1 MELVFQV
8 KKLRHREGKQLV
20 LSHTASEACW
30 SPREQVLASAL
41 Q

>member
-30 SPREQVLASAL
+30 SPREQALASAL